1 MINGHFQERMINNNA
16 RPLTGN
22 LTGSGDHQAKGMP
35 ASGESRGVT
44 QETDHAS
51 ETPSL
56 TPAPAHRDRILLVAK
71 DEALRTQLIETLE
84 AGGGYSTYQAGSFE
98 EALSE
103 ILLTDFDLIVT
114 EAELP
119 DLSGMDL
126 LAVVG
131 GLRPNASV
139 IVIDD
144 DLSAKSAVAVF
155 RLGAVDYLYKPL
167 NMSFVLMQIERQ
179 LEQRRLLQKRQQ
191 YEEQPKPVEP
201 PRDRARRLDPR
212 TRPAA
217 LVLGRRHF
225 KRINMELNTL
235 LSHVRASF
243 VGLVDVDGN
252 MVGAAGTLDDYDLQL
267 LTQGLSIDHGAQR
280 SLATMLSET
289 KFHSTYFEGSQNGVY
304 IIEFGAPFTV
314 SLAVICSSDIK
325 AGMVWLYSKRTAA
338 IIDQILQSIPQ
349 PKALPQL

>member
-1 MINGHFQERMINNNA
+1 MATAQRKE
-16 RPLTGN
+16 
-22 LTGSGDHQAKGMP
+22 
-35 ASGESRGVT
+35 
-44 QETDHAS
+44 
-51 ETPSL
+51 
-56 TPAPAHRDRILLVAK
+56 RILIVAK
-71 DEALRTQLIETLE
+71 DEDLRSALTDTLE
-84 AGGGYSTYQAGSFE
+84 MAGGYQTDQAGTFE

-103 ILLTDFDLIVT
+103 ILLTNFDLIVT

-167 NMSFVLMQIERQ
+167 NMTFVLMQIERQ
-179 LEQRRLLQKRQQ
+179 LELKRLNRHRPEQ
-191 YEEQPKPVEP
+191 EEAPRPEV

-217 LVLGRRHF
+217 LVLGRQQF
-225 KRINMELNTL
+225 KRINNELNRL
-235 LSHVRASF
+235 LGHVRANF
-243 VGLVDVDGN
+243 VGLVDAEGN

-267 LTQGLSIDHGAQR
+267 LTQALSIDHKAQH
-280 SLATMLSET
+280 SLASILDES
-289 KFHSTYFEGSQNGVY
+289 KFHSTYFEGNQIGVY
-304 IIEFGAPFTV
+304 IIEFGVPYTV
-314 SLAVICSSDIK
+314 SLAVICPTDVK
-325 AGMVWLYSKRTAA
+325 PGMVWLYSKRTAA
-338 IIDQILQSIPQ
+338 IVDEILRSIPQ
-349 PKALPQL
+349 PKTLPKLQD

>member
-1 MINGHFQERMINNNA
+1 M
-16 RPLTGN
+16 
-22 LTGSGDHQAKGMP
+22 AKP
-35 ASGESRGVT
+35 
-44 QETDHAS
+44 
-51 ETPSL
+51 
-56 TPAPAHRDRILLVAK
+56 HRKERILIVAK
-71 DEALRTQLIETLE
+71 DEELRTSLVDTLE
-84 AGGGYSTYQAGSFE
+84 MAGGYATHQAGSFE

-103 ILLTDFDLIVT
+103 ILLTNFDLIVT

-167 NMSFVLMQIERQ
+167 NLTFVLMQIERQ
-179 LEQRRLLQKRQQ
+179 LENKRHNHRHVEH
-191 YEEQPKPVEP
+191 EEQPKPEA
-201 PRDRARRLDPR
+201 PRDRAKRLDPR

-217 LVLGRRHF
+217 LMLGRQQF
-225 KRINMELNTL
+225 KRINMELNRL
-235 LSHVRASF
+235 LGHVRASF
-243 VGLVDVDGN
+243 VGLVDADGN

-267 LTQGLSIDHGAQR
+267 LTQALSIDHKAQH
-280 SLATMLSET
+280 SLAHLLDEA
-289 KFHSTYFEGSQNGVY
+289 KFHSTYFEGDQIGVY
-304 IIEFGAPFTV
+304 IIEFGAPYTV
-314 SLAVICSSDIK
+314 TLAVICATGVK

-338 IIDQILQSIPQ
+338 IIDEILKTIPQ
-349 PKALPQL
+349 PRSLPKLQN